1 MALASQIPGEEYYR
15 VAIGQGMYTAELPSN
30 IPDGYASICY
40 NMVASGDSVE
50 NRIGI
55 RRSTIDW
62 KIQEISPAWGDTSN
76 SDNPDNR
83 GYFCQI
89 DPWGRLA
96 DKIAFVWGAR
106 GYTVPGNVLVTKH
119 TLNMVR
125 SLGGTGDGFMSVDLD
140 GEFLGMCDYNTT
152 VYFSVRGLGVK
163 KINVVNWTADT
174 MSWIDIASS
183 GTGTVK
189 GLMTFKDRLWGWNNN
204 KLYYT
209 DVPST
214 PGGNPETWAFATN
227 VVPLMPPNG
236 SCTIK
241 QVIPLGN
248 KLAIFTTNGFYTLLV
263 EGSPA
268 SWILRIL
275 DSRSVS
281 TTSQCA
287 FESKG
292 IIYYVNTQGVW
303 ATNNLT
309 STKLSAVI
317 EDQWFLAKGTRIHT
331 LVPYEDGMIVSIAKA
346 AVSTPAAASDTQFF
360 SKDFCRTFYSK
371 LDPIGWSE
379 WNVNTYGM
387 GTGAYN
393 LAMVWSAT
401 DKIPT
406 FLNSEPT
413 VYAMVWYTDSTDAA
427 KTKAVMQP
435 VVFDGGSDTWVER
448 DGTVRTLP
456 VGIFLKTKRV
466 DGGNPYNIKRAKRGM
481 LELFTSDASH
491 EFTTSWDIDA
501 TNSEASEVRTKDKV
515 VATVGVGSNLLQV
528 LNQFYYRRV
537 AFNLRAELQ
546 SDSSQIKVKDLA
558 IAQDTGRAE
567 FEDAR

>member
-30 IPDGYASICY
+30 IPDGYSSICY
-40 NMVASGDSVE
+40 NMVAAGDSVE

-55 RRSTIDW
+55 MRSSVDW
-62 KIQEISPAWGDTSN
+62 KVMEFSPANGDTVN
-76 SDNPDNR
+76 SENPDNR

-96 DKIAFVWGAR
+96 DKIAFVWGAK
-106 GYTVPGNVLVTKH
+106 GYTVPGNVAASH
-119 TLNMVR
+119 TLSMIR
-125 SLGGTGDGFMSVDLD
+125 SIGGSGDGFMTIVLPN
-140 GEFLGMCDYNTT
+140 EFLGMCDYNSV
-152 VYFSVRGLGVK
+152 VYFSMRSTGVQ
-163 KINVVNWTADT
+163 KITNVNWTADT
-174 MSWIDIASS
+174 ITYTPVASS
-183 GTGTVK
+183 GTATLK

-209 DVPST
+209 DLPAT
-214 PGGNPETWAFATN
+214 PGGLPETWTFATN

-241 QVIPLGN
+241 QVVPLGN

-263 EGSPA
+263 EGAPA

-309 STKLSAVI
+309 STNLSAVI
-317 EDQWFLAKGTRIHT
+317 ADQWFLAKGTRIHT
-331 LVPYEDGMIVSIAKA
+331 LTPYEDGMIVSIAKG
-346 AVSTPAAASDTQFF
+346 AVSVPSVPSDSQFF
-360 SKDFCRTFYSK
+360 SKDYCRTFYSK

-379 WNVNTYGM
+379 WNINTYGM
-387 GTGAYN
+387 GTGEYN
-393 LAMVWSAT
+393 LAMIWSAT

-413 VYAMVWYTDSTDAA
+413 VYVMAWYTDSTDAVR
-427 KTKAVMQP
+427 TKAVMQFL
-435 VVFDGGSDTWVER
+435 VMDGGSDQWVER
-448 DGTVRTLP
+448 DGTVKTLP
-456 VGIFLKTKRV
+456 VGIFLKTKRF

-481 LELFTSDASH
+481 VELFTSDANH
-491 EFTTSWDIDA
+491 DFTTSWDIDA

-515 VATVGVGSNLLQV
+515 VSTVGVGSNLVQV
-528 LNQFYYRRV
+528 MNQFYYRRA

-546 SDSSQIKVKDLA
+546 NNGSQIKIKDLA
-558 IAQDTGRAE
+558 VAQDTGRAE
-567 FEDAR
+567 FDEAR